1 MSESTNRR
9 ATASWSRSFILG
21 ILWIGLACVIAIS
34 QLASS
39 PKIEVNWKTASEF
52 DTAGFNVYRS
62 ERPDQG
68 FARINDALIHS
79 TADTTSGAEYSYI
92 DQEVNRGTTYYY
104 KLEDV
109 EFDNTTTLHEGVT
122 GRSENFDTWAL
133 VLIGIC
139 IVIGVLFLIHA
150 FRNKVSNTS

>member
-1 MSESTNRR
+1 M
-9 ATASWSRSFILG
+9 
-21 ILWIGLACVIAIS
+21 IAIT

-62 ERPDQG
+62 ERPDQD
-68 FARINDALIHS
+68 FIRINDALIHS

-109 EFDNTTTLHEGVT
+109 EFDNTTTFHEVVT
-122 GRSENFDTWAL
+122 GEAEQIDTWAL
-133 VLIGIC
+133 VLIGFC
-139 IVIGVLFLIHA
+139 FVIGMLFLITA
-150 FRNKVSNTS
+150 FRNRAKRSG